1 MSEPARLAAPRDAAP
16 GETPIAKQALVQ
28 IVRALAATPPRAG
41 ATRVVAIDG
50 RSGAGKS
57 TLGRA
62 LAGALGS
69 APLVQLED
77 LYGGWDGLER
87 GVDRL
92 RDDVLRPLAAGER
105 VAVPRYD
112 WHAAAYGP
120 SWPLPAAP
128 PVLVVEGVGAGAMRV
143 AGYCSLLVWVELEAD
158 ERRRRAFARDGATY
172 LPHWAGWAAQ
182 EEAHYARERTH
193 ARANVVLD
201 D

>member
-1 MSEPARLAAPRDAAP
+1 VSDTAAPAFP
-16 GETPIAKQALVQ
+16 KQALAA
-28 IVRALAATPPRAG
+28 ILRALAATPPRAG
-41 ATRVVAIDG
+41 ITRVVAIDG

-62 LAGALGS
+62 LAAALGD

-92 RDDVLRPLAAGER
+92 RDDVLAPLAGGAPVE
-105 VAVPRYD
+105 VPRWD
-112 WHAAAYGP
+112 WHAGAWAAP
-120 SWPLPAAP
+120 WPLPPAP
-128 PVLVVEGVGAGAMRV
+128 RLLVVEGVGAGAQRV
-143 AGYCSLLVWVELEAD
+143 AEFHSLLVWVELDAA

-182 EEAHYARERTH
+182 EDAHYARERTH
-193 ARANVVLD
+193 ARANVTLG
-201 D
+201 